1 MALKIGQIFYL
12 YCTMYC
18 LAARIY
24 AFHDD
29 ESTVGA
35 PCSFVRLWLFW
46 GLDCAGR

>member
-18 LAARIY
+18 LVARIY

-29 ESTVGA
+29 ESTAGA
-35 PCSFVRLWLFW
+35 PCSLLGYGYFL